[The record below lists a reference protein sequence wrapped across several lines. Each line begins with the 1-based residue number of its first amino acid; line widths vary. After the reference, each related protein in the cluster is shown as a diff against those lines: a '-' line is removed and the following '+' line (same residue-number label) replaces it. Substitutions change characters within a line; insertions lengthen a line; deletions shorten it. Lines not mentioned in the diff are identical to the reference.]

1 MRIRKEY
8 WLWGL
13 FPSTEKIFSNEI
25 KAKVQSKLKSP
36 FFETHITLTGPY
48 LNIENIFLNKLE
60 NFAENNS
67 AIMLNVCGYD
77 FKQEIFKSFYIS
89 IENSYRLKEL
99 RRNIYELNSFD
110 LANNYSHHISLS
122 YGKHEIEE
130 KKELI
135 SNLPELN
142 KPIRMS
148 KIALVEIDEDI
159 NLWKILESFD
169 LKYQSRFNSK

>member
-1 MRIRKEY
+1 MRIIKGY

-13 FPSTEKIFSNEI
+13 FSSTEKGFLNQI
-25 KAKVQSKLKSP
+25 KAKVQNKLKSP

-48 LNIENIFLNKLE
+48 LNIDNIFLNKLK

-67 AIMLNVCGYD
+67 AIMLNVGGYD
-77 FKQEIFKSFYIS
+77 FKQEIFKSFYIQ
-89 IENSYRLKEL
+89 IENSRRLKEL
-99 RRNIYELNSFD
+99 RRNIYELNNFD
-110 LANNYSHHISLS
+110 LNNNYFPHISLS
-122 YGKHEIEE
+122 YGNHEIEE

-142 KPIRMS
+142 KLIRMS
-148 KIALVEIDEDI
+148 KIALVVVDEDI

-169 LKYQSRFNSK
+169 LN

>member
-1 MRIRKEY
+1 MRINKVY

-13 FPSTEKIFSNEI
+13 FPSLEEGFLNQL

-36 FFETHITLTGPY
+36 FFETHITLAGPY
-48 LNIENIFLNKLE
+48 LNIDNIFLKKLE
-60 NFAENNS
+60 NFAQNNY
-67 AIMLNVCGYD
+67 AIMLNVRGYD

-89 IENSYRLKEL
+89 IENSLELKEL
-99 RRNIYELNSFD
+99 RRNIYELNNFD
-110 LANNYSHHISLS
+110 LVNNYSPHISLS
-122 YGKHEIEE
+122 YGNHEIKA

-169 LKYQSRFNSK
+169 LN

>member
-1 MRIRKEY
+1 MRTSKGY

-13 FPSTEKIFSNEI
+13 FPSTEKAFLNEI

-48 LNIENIFLNKLE
+48 LNIDNFFLNKLKI
-60 NFAENNS
+60 FAENNS
-67 AIMLNVCGYD
+67 AITLNVGGYN

-89 IENSYRLKEL
+89 IENSCRLKEL

-110 LANNYSHHISLS
+110 QANNYSPHISLS
-122 YGKHEIEE
+122 YGNHEIEE

-135 SNLPELN
+135 SYLPELN
-142 KPIRMS
+142 NPIRMS
-148 KIALVEIDEDI
+148 KIALVEVDEDI
-159 NLWKILESFD
+159 NHWKILKSFD
-169 LKYQSRFNSK
+169 LN

>member
-1 MRIRKEY
+1 MRISKEY

-13 FPSTEKIFSNEI
+13 FPSIENVFLNEI

-48 LNIENIFLNKLE
+48 LKIDNIFLNKLK
-60 NFAENNS
+60 NFAENNTV
-67 AIMLNVCGYD
+67 IMLNVGGYD

-89 IENSYRLKEL
+89 IENSRRLREL
-99 RRNIYELNSFD
+99 RRNICELNNFD
-110 LANNYSHHISLS
+110 MANNYAPHISLS
-122 YGKHEIEE
+122 YGNHEIKA

-148 KIALVEIDEDI
+148 KIALVEVDEDI
-159 NLWKILESFD
+159 NRWKIMENFD
-169 LKYQSRFNSK
+169 LN